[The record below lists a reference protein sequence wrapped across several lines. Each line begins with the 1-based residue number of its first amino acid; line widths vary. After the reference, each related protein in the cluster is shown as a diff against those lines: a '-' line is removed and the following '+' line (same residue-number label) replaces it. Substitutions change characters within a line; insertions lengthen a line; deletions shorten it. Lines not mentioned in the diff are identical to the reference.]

1 MLDYHFTQKV
11 VVGFLLLS
19 TVFTACAGSSRYV
32 SPDEVSQVDDRYSET
47 DMRLMGEKMAQSIVA
62 HKEIA
67 GRENPCAIGLLHI
80 ENRTSEYI
88 DTDAIADKIMVALLK
103 TGKVK
108 FVDRKILD
116 DIFKEYGLSSSGFID
131 PSKVKKAGKALS
143 ADYFLAGQLES
154 IHKEDRRK
162 SLTFYR
168 LSMRLTSTET
178 TEIVWADEKE
188 LRKKKTKGI
197 LKW

>member
-1 MLDYHFTQKV
+1 MCKQHGNHKIVLYLI
-11 VVGFLLLS
+11 FLSLVL
-19 TVFTACAGSSRYV
+19 FGCAGSSRYV
-32 SPDEVSQVDDRYSET
+32 SPDEVNQFDDKYSET
-47 DMRLMGEKMAQSIVA
+47 DMRMMGQEMAASIVA
-62 HKEIA
+62 NKEIA
-67 GRENPCAIGLLHI
+67 GRETSCTIGLLHI
-80 ENRTSEYI
+80 DNRTSEYI

-116 DIFKEYGLSSSGFID
+116 DIFKELGLSSSGFID
-131 PSKVKKAGKALS
+131 PSQIQKAGKALS
-143 ADYFLAGQLES
+143 ANYFLTGQLES
-154 IHKEDRRK
+154 IHKEDRRQ

-168 LSMRLTSTET
+168 LSMRLVNTET

-188 LRKKKTKGI
+188 LKKLKTKGI